1 MDKNFK
7 QIACVLLCLWI
18 FSFSSSILA
27 QEQTSL
33 IVNGI
38 PWYDQNHQP
47 VNAHGAGIIR
57 DNGKYW
63 LFGEYKSDTSNAF
76 PGFGCYSSEDLVNWH
91 FERVV
96 LPVQKDG
103 ILGPN
108 RVGERVK
115 VMRCP
120 KTGMYVMLMHA
131 DDLKYMDPHIGIATC
146 KTINGDYQL
155 RGTLQYKGQPIK
167 RWDMGVFQDEDGKG
181 YLLTHHGPIY
191 RLSDDYLSVDTMIA
205 NVKGMGES
213 PAMFKKNGM
222 YYLLTSNLTSWERND
237 NYYFTATN
245 IAGPWK
251 KQGVFCPE
259 GTLTWNSQSTFV
271 LMLPDGTPMYM
282 GDRWSYPHQASAA
295 TYVWM
300 PLQVDGE
307 KLSIPSYWQ
316 SWNVQMMKSED
327 ILNQATYK
335 KPFLLNSNQTGKSIR
350 LDFVGTHVAVVG
362 RTNSHSGYA
371 LVSVLNHK
379 KDTVYSSLIDFYS
392 KVPQEGV
399 RVITPQ
405 LPYDHYTLEVKVT
418 GERSNWSDKRK
429 NLYGSDDY
437 FINTNMVYVFGKK
450 AGDFRIQAGEE
461 INIQCDTSAVEP
473 VVKSAIRMFAEDC
486 KDVLESS
493 VVVTPKTGDIL
504 LHIDS
509 KLLKGK
515 KEAFKIA
522 VKDGKIIVTG
532 SDNHG
537 LAYGLL
543 EISRLLGVSPWK
555 WWADAM
561 PKKKSY
567 FTLTDGYT
575 DEQSPSVEYR
585 GIFINDEDW
594 GMMQWS
600 SLNYEPWYKPGRIG
614 PKTNSRIFELL
625 LRLRANTFWPAMHDC
640 TVPFFLTNGNREVA
654 AQYGIYIGSS
664 HCEPMACNANGEWR
678 SRGRGEYDYVHNDSN
693 VYRFWENRVKDV
705 AHQPILYTIGMR
717 GVHDGAMNGAKT
729 LDEQRQV
736 LERVFKDQRQL
747 LAQYVNSDVTKIP
760 QVFIPYKE
768 VLDVYR
774 SGLHVPEDVC
784 LMWCDDNYGYIRH
797 LPTVEERSRKGGNG
811 IYYHVSYWGRPHD
824 YLWLGTF
831 SPALMF
837 QQMSS
842 AYENGIQKMWILN
855 VGDLKPA
862 EYQTEMFLDMAWN
875 LDRVRKQGVKGH
887 LTDFLCREFG
897 DKIGKELSP
906 IMRESYRLAFIR
918 KPEFMGNT
926 REEEYHT
933 NYYRIVRDMPWS
945 LLEIKNRLAEYEA
958 IENSVEEIFRK
969 IPNDQKD
976 TYFQL
981 VKYPVQAAAEMNKKM
996 LFAQQARHGLCSWEK
1011 SDAAFDSISALTR
1024 RYNTGFC
1031 NQGKWHRM
1039 MDFQPRRLP
1048 VFEPVERSSSK
1059 EALCKEPQYIACFS
1073 GADCKQG
1080 SFESC
1085 EGLGYEEKA
1094 IMTKKGK
1101 KVIYDFECDAM
1112 DSVVVEVRM
1121 IPTHPLSGTQ
1131 LRFQVSLDK
1140 QTTHVIDYATQ
1151 GRSEE
1156 WKENV
1161 LSNHAIRRMV
1171 LPIGKKK
1178 KHQLTFLPLDEGE
1191 ILDQIYILKN

>member
-1 MDKNFK
+1 MMD
-7 QIACVLLCLWI
+7 
-18 FSFSSSILA
+18 
-27 QEQTSL
+27 
-33 IVNGI
+33 
-38 PWYDQNHQP
+38 
-47 VNAHGAGIIR
+47 
-57 DNGKYW
+57 
-63 LFGEYKSDTSNAF
+63 
-76 PGFGCYSSEDLVNWH
+76 
-91 FERVV
+91 
-96 LPVQKDG
+96 
-103 ILGPN
+103 
-108 RVGERVK
+108 
-115 VMRCP
+115 
-120 KTGMYVMLMHA
+120 
-131 DDLKYMDPHIGIATC
+131 
-146 KTINGDYQL
+146 
-155 RGTLQYKGQPIK
+155 
-167 RWDMGVFQDEDGKG
+167 
-181 YLLTHHGPIY
+181 
-191 RLSDDYLSVDTMIA
+191 
-205 NVKGMGES
+205 
-213 PAMFKKNGM
+213 
-222 YYLLTSNLTSWERND
+222 
-237 NYYFTATN
+237 
-245 IAGPWK
+245 
-251 KQGVFCPE
+251 
-259 GTLTWNSQSTFV
+259 
-271 LMLPDGTPMYM
+271 
-282 GDRWSYPHQASAA
+282 
-295 TYVWM
+295 
-300 PLQVDGE
+300 
-307 KLSIPSYWQ
+307 
-316 SWNVQMMKSED
+316 
-327 ILNQATYK
+327 
-335 KPFLLNSNQTGKSIR
+335 
-350 LDFVGTHVAVVG
+350 
-362 RTNSHSGYA
+362 GYA
-371 LVSVLNHK
+371 
-379 KDTVYSSLIDFYS
+379 
-392 KVPQEGV
+392 
-399 RVITPQ
+399 
-405 LPYDHYTLEVKVT
+405 
-418 GERSNWSDKRK
+418 
-429 NLYGSDDY
+429 
-437 FINTNMVYVFGKK
+437 
-450 AGDFRIQAGEE
+450 
-461 INIQCDTSAVEP
+461 
-473 VVKSAIRMFAEDC
+473 
-486 KDVLESS
+486 
-493 VVVTPKTGDIL
+493 
-504 LHIDS
+504 
-509 KLLKGK
+509 
-515 KEAFKIA
+515 
-522 VKDGKIIVTG
+522 
-532 SDNHG
+532 
-537 LAYGLL
+537 
-543 EISRLLGVSPWK
+543 
-555 WWADAM
+555 
-561 PKKKSY
+561 
-567 FTLTDGYT
+567 

-625 LRLRANTFWPAMHDC
+625 LRLRANTFWPAMHEC

-654 AQYGIYIGSS
+654 AQYGIYIGSA

-678 SRGRGEYDYVHNDSN
+678 SRGIGEYDYVHNDSN

-768 VLDVYR
+768 VLDVYH
-774 SGLHVPEDVC
+774 SGLKVPDDVC

-797 LPTVEERSRKGGNG
+797 MPTQEESSRKGGNG

-831 SPALMF
+831 SSALMF

-842 AYENGIQKMWILN
+842 AYENGIRKMWILN

-875 LDRVRKQGVKGH
+875 LDHVRKQGVKGH

-918 KPEFMGNT
+918 NQNLWAILVKKSITPITIVLCVICRGV
-926 REEEYHT
+926 YWKS
-933 NYYRIVRDMPWS
+933 RIVLPSMKLLRIVWRKSLERFRMTKKTRISNWS
-945 LLEIKNRLAEYEA
+945 NILYRLLLG
-958 IENSVEEIFRK
+958 
-969 IPNDQKD
+969 
-976 TYFQL
+976 
-981 VKYPVQAAAEMNKKM
+981 MNKKM

-1121 IPTHPLSGTQ
+1121 IPTHPQSGTQ